1 MIEVSVIIPCYNV
14 EVYIGRSIQS
24 VLAQSFTEIE
34 VICVDDGSSDK
45 TLSILKNF
53 QEKYPDR
60 IKVIRQFNAGAS
72 AARNAGIKVAAG
84 KYIQFLDADDT
95 LDTNK
100 ISHQLTLLQNKERC
114 FVAGNYLR
122 HAIGSIEKVAVFSS
136 DSWIALAKGRLGCTC
151 SNLFLKSD
159 IDAVGGWNEALASS
173 QESDLMFRLIKSGCN
188 VISDTSFLTNIY
200 VRDSGSIS
208 AKSPQGNLERYI
220 RLRFEMHDW
229 LLQSGQLTTDRK
241 SALGSN
247 LLGALRMLFRVD
259 NSLAKS
265 IYNSQFAPT
274 FEVKVAEQHSRI
286 YVMMHKI
293 FGFVL
298 TQRLFRL
305 LGK

>member
-1 MIEVSVIIPCYNV
+1 
-14 EVYIGRSIQS
+14 
-24 VLAQSFTEIE
+24 
-34 VICVDDGSSDK
+34 
-45 TLSILKNF
+45 
-53 QEKYPDR
+53 
-60 IKVIRQFNAGAS
+60 
-72 AARNAGIKVAAG
+72 
-84 KYIQFLDADDT
+84 
-95 LDTNK
+95 
-100 ISHQLTLLQNKERC
+100 
-114 FVAGNYLR
+114 
-122 HAIGSIEKVAVFSS
+122 
-136 DSWIALAKGRLGCTC
+136 
-151 SNLFLKSD
+151 
-159 IDAVGGWNEALASS
+159 
-173 QESDLMFRLIKSGCN
+173 MFRLIKSGCN

-208 AKSPQGNLERYI
+208 AKSPEGNLERYI

-247 LLGALRMLFRVD
+247 ILGALRMLFRVD

-265 IYNSQFAPT
+265 IYNSQFAPK

-298 TQRLFRL
+298 TQSLFRL